1 MRQQRF
7 DLAIVIAVALIA
19 NFAYLACSSGNF
31 YDPDSFTY
39 LAPARSML
47 HGHGFLNQDGDVDT
61 IRTPG
66 YPLVLAA
73 FGATTLPV
81 ILLQHLLEAALA
93 AAIYMLVRRR
103 GGSRAAALI
112 AALLLALDMPT
123 VHNANK
129 LLSETTFTVLLF
141 AICALALGR
150 PRPVITGILSGF
162 LVLLRPIAIVWFA
175 ALAIFFA
182 IRRVSARKIVA
193 FGVAALILPAGW
205 AARNEYHTGV
215 FTVSSIA
222 GINMLVYRAAGALA
236 MEDRGDDFLADQRDE
251 ANGLVED
258 ADDAIQRRLKIE
270 DAEDLS
276 DAVRA
281 RLYSQYA
288 WHIIARHPLG
298 FIGVTIRGTLV
309 NLFDSDWDAAQDV
322 SRIYPE
328 IVKLTVGVVPV
339 IEFVLAIIG
348 ILALWRRDRDLAL
361 ILALAIVYFVVMAGG
376 GEAEARF
383 RVPVIPEIAIAA
395 AAGVEA
401 ARRAVAQTDS

>member
-7 DLAIVIAVALIA
+7 DLALVIAVALIA
-19 NFAYLACSSGNF
+19 NVAYFACSNGDF
-31 YDPDSFTY
+31 YDPDSFAY

-47 HGHGFLNQDGDVDT
+47 HGRGFLNGDGDVDT

-66 YPLVLAA
+66 YPLLLAA

-81 ILLQHLLEAALA
+81 IVLQHLLVAALA
-93 AAIYMLVRRR
+93 GAIYMFVRRR

-112 AALLLALDMPT
+112 AALLLALDTPT
-123 VHNANK
+123 IHIANK
-129 LLSETTFTVLLF
+129 LLSETAFTVLLF
-141 AICALALGR
+141 GICGLTLGR
-150 PRPVITGILSGF
+150 VRPVVIGILCGF
-162 LVLLRPIAIVWFA
+162 LVLIRPIAIVWFA

-182 IRRVSARKIVA
+182 IRRIPARQIAA
-193 FGVAALILPAGW
+193 FCVAALILPAGW
-205 AARNEYHTGV
+205 AARNAVHTGV

-222 GINMLVYRAAGALA
+222 GINMLIDRAGGALA
-236 MEDRGDDFLADQRDE
+236 IEDRGNDFQADMRDE

-258 ADDAIQRRLKIE
+258 ADDAIQHRLNIP
-270 DAEDLS
+270 DAEELP

-281 RLYSQYA
+281 RYYSQYA
-288 WHIIARHPLG
+288 WHVIAQHPLG
-298 FIGVTIRGTLV
+298 FIGVTVRGILV

-322 SRIYPE
+322 SLIYPE

-348 ILALWRRDRDLAL
+348 IFALWRRDRPLAL
-361 ILALAIVYFVVMAGG
+361 ILGLAIVYFVVMAGG

-383 RVPVIPEIAIAA
+383 RVPVMPQMTIVA

-401 ARRAVAQTDS
+401 AARAIRRTDS